1 MFFVLK
7 KGMNANL
14 VVKKIQIVMLIAATK
29 YAKNLKFKFNKIE
42 KGINKKIPLKVN
54 IVLKT
59 KPVFMFNSKL
69 FFLFLNLKKDE
80 YRGYMNILKIII
92 FKNIDMVLYGKI
104 KNNRCE
110 KINMIEIIKLLKNN
124 LKLSFLI

>member
-1 MFFVLK
+1 
-7 KGMNANL
+7 
-14 VVKKIQIVMLIAATK
+14 MLIAATK

-59 KPVFMFNSKL
+59 KPVFMFNLKL

>member
-59 KPVFMFNSKL
+59 KPVFMFNLKL

>member
-7 KGMNANL
+7 KGMKANL

-29 YAKNLKFKFNKIE
+29 YAKNLKFKFNRIE

-59 KPVFMFNSKL
+59 KPVFMFNLKL
-69 FFLFLNLKKDE
+69 FFLFLNLKRDE
-80 YRGYMNILKIII
+80 YIGYMNILKIII
-92 FKNIDMVLYGKI
+92 FKNIDIVLYGKI

>member
-29 YAKNLKFKFNKIE
+29 YAKNLKFKFNRIE

-59 KPVFMFNSKL
+59 KPVFMFNLKL

-110 KINMIEIIKLLKNN
+110 KTNMIEIIKLLKNN